1 MRHGKKIAHLG
12 RTASHRKAMMANM
25 ASSLIEHKRIN
36 TTVAKAKALKKF
48 VEPLI
53 TKAKSDTT
61 HNRRVVFSA
70 LRNKYAVSEL
80 FRDIAEKVAD
90 RPGGYTRIIKVGS
103 RLGDNASMALI
114 ELVDFNDTYVTE
126 KPTKKRSRRRGGKK
140 KAETAPAASEADIAE
155 DVVEE
160 VTEEQVE
167 EVQAVVD
174 TAIENVEELTEEQV
188 EVVAEVLQVS
198 TEDVEII
205 AEAVKTDEVVAEAV
219 EVYVERAVENKDVE
233 NYTLADVVTEIQF
246 EQFLENPIESFVSFE
261 EIDLSTIGDDMTQDQ
276 KEKAQE
282 VVVPVILTRIAS
294 MAAFIF
300 RRS

>member
-140 KAETAPAASEADIAE
+140 KVETAPAASEADIAE

-160 VTEEQVE
+160 VTEEVAAPETEEVAVE
-167 EVQAVVD
+167 E
-174 TAIENVEELTEEQV
+174 TPTEEESEEETKAADPATE
-188 EVVAEVLQVS
+188 EV
-198 TEDVEII
+198 TEDLSETVS
-205 AEAVKTDEVVAEAV
+205 EADE
-219 EVYVERAVENKDVE
+219 N
-233 NYTLADVVTEIQF
+233 
-246 EQFLENPIESFVSFE
+246 
-261 EIDLSTIGDDMTQDQ
+261 
-276 KEKAQE
+276 QE
-282 VVVPVILTRIAS
+282 VS
-294 MAAFIF
+294 KEEK
-300 RRS
+300 SE

>member
-103 RLGDNASMALI
+103 RMGDNASMAMI
-114 ELVDFNDTYVTE
+114 ELVDFNDTYVTN
-126 KPTKKRSRRRGGKK
+126 KPAKKRSRRRGGKK
-140 KAETAPAASEADIAE
+140 KADAPAAAAAEATEELAE
-155 DVVEE
+155 EVVDTVATEEVKEEAPTTDATADKEEEAAPVEE
-160 VTEEQVE
+160 VKSEKQED
-167 EVQAVVD
+167 A
-174 TAIENVEELTEEQV
+174 
-188 EVVAEVLQVS
+188 
-198 TEDVEII
+198 TEDSSVSADQ
-205 AEAVKTDEVVAEAV
+205 AEQNDEESKEDAAE
-219 EVYVERAVENKDVE
+219 
-233 NYTLADVVTEIQF
+233 
-246 EQFLENPIESFVSFE
+246 
-261 EIDLSTIGDDMTQDQ
+261 
-276 KEKAQE
+276 
-282 VVVPVILTRIAS
+282 
-294 MAAFIF
+294 
-300 RRS
+300 